1 MAKKNTFLTEHRP
14 LADFPISIY
23 FLLELKKVDVRFKK
37 KKMKFYKETL
47 KITSNIVQNQEQ
59 VAVSSIAS
67 VVKTSTSSC
76 SSGNSRIS
84 NKNSSSGSREW
95 THNEIIELIAV
106 WKEKEALC
114 KTSRLFY

>member
-14 LADFPISIY
+14 LADFPISVY

-37 KKMKFYKETL
+37 KKIKFYQETL

-67 VVKTSTSSC
+67 AVKPSTSSH
-76 SSGNSRIS
+76 ILH
-84 NKNSSSGSREW
+84 EF
-95 THNEIIELIAV
+95 HEIKLNLI
-106 WKEKEALC
+106 KYALNC
-114 KTSRLFY
+114 VS